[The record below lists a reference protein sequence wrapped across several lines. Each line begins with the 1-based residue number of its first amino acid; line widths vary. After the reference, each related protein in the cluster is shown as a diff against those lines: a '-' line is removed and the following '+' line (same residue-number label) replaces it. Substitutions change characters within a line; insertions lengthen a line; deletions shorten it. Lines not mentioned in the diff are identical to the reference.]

1 MDREL
6 YERVGAWMD
15 GHKEVMVED
24 IKRLVRIDSVSRP
37 GTDGTPFGKGCLR
50 ALEEML
56 AIGREH
62 GFHCE
67 NYGDIVGS
75 IGEKEK
81 DWENLIGF
89 WNHLDVVPTG
99 NGWENGP
106 FEPVVKDRFLIGRG
120 VQDNKGPAVGIL
132 YVMQCLKELQIPLKH
147 ELCLFVGTDEERG
160 MEDMEYYT
168 AHYPAPKL
176 SMTPD
181 SGFPVCYGE
190 KGILEGQMV
199 TKDRVSAQVLEAKGG
214 NASNMIPD
222 RAWVLLADSQAVRE
236 ELGRLCGGGS
246 SVPGEGAAWGLGEDT
261 ASEAADGKARAG
273 DSCAAGEKAGEENI
287 GEENVGGEKGNAAAE
302 ENGGRGSGALEEIGI
317 SDRISY
323 KAESDGIR
331 ITAYGTSKHSAA
343 PHGSVNAIHELCVFL
358 ENMTSLSAKDRQLFA
373 GIGKLT
379 REYDGE
385 ETGIAYRDEV
395 SGQTTCAGTVLTMEE
410 GHLSLTLNIRY
421 AITAKDQE
429 NIETLGA
436 YGASNGLDWRLE
448 RNSRPGYFPKEH
460 PAVEVLTRVYNEL
473 TGSDSESYVMGGG
486 TYARKLPN
494 AFSYGPGGMKE
505 SEEDKEARARLF
517 APGHGGGHEPDEA
530 LNLRLFLEAMKIYTC
545 AIVALN
551 DVEL

>member
-1 MDREL
+1 MDRAF
-6 YERVGAWMD
+6 YERISAWFEE
-15 GHKEVMVED
+15 HKEAMVED

-37 GTDGTPFGKGCLR
+37 GTDDTPFGRGCAQ

-67 NYGDIVGS
+67 NYGDMVGS
-75 IGEKEK
+75 IGDKEK
-81 DWENLIGF
+81 NWDNLMGF
-89 WNHLDVVPTG
+89 WNHLDIVPTG

-106 FEPVVKDRFLIGRG
+106 FDPVVKERFLIGRG

-132 YVMQCLKELQIPLKH
+132 YVMQCLRELNVPLKH

-160 MEDMEYYT
+160 MEDMEAYT
-168 AHYPAPKL
+168 ARYPVPKL
-176 SMTPD
+176 SIVPD

-199 TKDRVSAQVLEAKGG
+199 TQGQVSPQVLEVRGG
-214 NASNMIPD
+214 SASNMIPD
-222 RAWVLLADSQAVRE
+222 RAWVLLADSQDLQE
-236 ELGRLCGGGS
+236 ELESLCGQ
-246 SVPGEGAAWGLGEDT
+246 A
-261 ASEAADGKARAG
+261 
-273 DSCAAGEKAGEENI
+273 I
-287 GEENVGGEKGNAAAE
+287 GCN
-302 ENGGRGSGALEEIGI
+302 
-317 SDRISY
+317 RISC
-323 KAESDGIR
+323 ETVPEGIR
-331 ITAYGTSKHSAA
+331 ITAYGTSKHSAS

-358 ENMTSLSAKDRQLFA
+358 ENIKSLSENDKELFA
-373 GIGKLT
+373 KIGRLT
-379 REYDGE
+379 QEYDGA

-429 NIETLGA
+429 DMAALAA
-436 YGASNGLDWRLE
+436 YGAAKGCHWRLE

-460 PAVEVLTRVYNEL
+460 PAVEVLTNVYNEL
-473 TGSDSESYVMGGG
+473 TGSKTESFVMGGG
-486 TYARKLPN
+486 TYARKLPG

-505 SEEDKEARARLF
+505 SEEDREARARLF

-530 LNLRLFLEAMKIYTC
+530 LNLRLFVEAMKIYAC

>member
-6 YERVGAWMD
+6 YERVGVWLD
-15 GHKEVMVED
+15 GHREAMIED

-67 NYGDIVGS
+67 NHGDIVGS
-75 IGEKEK
+75 IGQKDK

-120 VQDNKGPAVGIL
+120 VQDNKGPAVGML
-132 YVMQCLKELQIPLKH
+132 YVMQCLRELNVPLKH

-160 MEDMEYYT
+160 MEDMAYYT
-168 AHYPAPKL
+168 ANYPAPKL
-176 SMTPD
+176 SVTPD

-199 TKDRVSAQVLEAKGG
+199 TKDRVSEEALEVQGG
-214 NASNMIPD
+214 HASNMIPD
-222 RAWVLLADSQAVRE
+222 RAWAVLADSQGLRG
-236 ELGRLCGGGS
+236 ELERLAELWR
-246 SVPGEGAAWGLGEDT
+246 EGAAAEN
-261 ASEAADGKARAG
+261 ADSGKAGGAEAG
-273 DSCAAGEKAGEENI
+273 DGFGGAVGERPDGAAEKSEGEKTSG
-287 GEENVGGEKGNAAAE
+287 KDLNAL
-302 ENGGRGSGALEEIGI
+302 GRKDGSARADEMPREEIRV
-317 SDRISY
+317 SERISY
-323 KAESDGIR
+323 KTEADGIR
-331 ITAYGTSKHSAA
+331 IIAYGTSRHSAA
-343 PHGSVNAIHELCVFL
+343 PHGSVNAIHELGAFL
-358 ENMTSLSAKDRQLFA
+358 KDMTSVSKHDRQQFGRLA
-373 GIGKLT
+373 ELT
-379 REYDGE
+379 REYDGQE
-385 ETGIAYRDEV
+385 VGIAYEDQV

-410 GHLSLTLNIRY
+410 GRLCLTLNIRY
-421 AITAKDQE
+421 AITARDQE
-429 NIETLGA
+429 NLQALGA
-436 YGASNGLDWRLE
+436 YAASHGLEWRLE
-448 RNSRPGYFPKEH
+448 RNSRPNYFPKEH
-460 PAVEVLTRVYNEL
+460 PAVDVLTKVYNEL

-505 SEEDKEARARLF
+505 SEEDRAAREGLF

-530 LNLRLFLEAMKIYTC
+530 LNLRLFMEALKIYAC

-551 DVEL
+551 EVEL

>member
-6 YERVGAWMD
+6 YEKVSAWFD
-15 GHKEVMVED
+15 GHKDAMVED

-37 GTDGTPFGKGCLR
+37 GTDGTPFGKGCAQ

-62 GFHCE
+62 GFTCE
-67 NYGDIVGS
+67 NHGGIVGS
-75 IGEKEK
+75 IGGEEKHW
-81 DWENLIGF
+81 DNLIGF
-89 WNHLDVVPTG
+89 WNHLDIVPTG
-99 NGWENGP
+99 SGWENGP
-106 FEPVVKDRFLIGRG
+106 FDPVVKDRFLIGRG

-132 YVMQCLKELQIPLKH
+132 YMMQCLRELNVPLKH

-168 AHYPAPKL
+168 AHYPTPKM
-176 SMTPD
+176 SIAPD

-199 TKDRVSAQVLEAKGG
+199 TEGAVSPQVLDAKGG

-222 RAWVLLADSQAVRE
+222 RAWVLLADSEELRE
-236 ELGRLCGGGS
+236 ELEKLTAQAET
-246 SVPGEGAAWGLGEDT
+246 VPERT
-261 ASEAADGKARAG
+261 ADAEAAAG
-273 DSCAAGEKAGEENI
+273 TDKSENAEAAAKRTGE
-287 GEENVGGEKGNAAAE
+287 NAALGQMAE
-302 ENGGRGSGALEEIGI
+302 QKEAVIG
-317 SDRISY
+317 RISW
-323 KAESDGIR
+323 ETEPQGIR

-358 ENMTSLSAKDRQLFA
+358 ENMTTVSEKDRHLFA
-373 GIGKLT
+373 KIGKLT

-385 ETGIAYRDEV
+385 EAGIAYRDEI

-429 NIETLGA
+429 DIAALTD
-436 YGASNGLDWRLE
+436 YGAANEIRFRLE

-460 PAVEVLTRVYNEL
+460 PAVDVLTNVYNEL
-473 TGSDSESYVMGGG
+473 TGSDSKSYVMGGG

-494 AFSYGPGGMKE
+494 AFSYGPGGMRE
-505 SEEDKEARARLF
+505 SDEDRQARERLF

-530 LNLRLFLEAMKIYTC
+530 LNLRLFLEAMKIYAC

>member
-1 MDREL
+1 MEL
-6 YERVGAWMD
+6 YGKVGAWMD
-15 GHKEVMVED
+15 DHKEAMVED

-37 GTDGTPFGKGCLR
+37 GTDGTPFGTGCLR

-67 NYGDIVGS
+67 NHGDIVGS
-75 IGEKEK
+75 IGGQEK

-89 WNHLDVVPTG
+89 WSHLDVVPTG

-106 FEPVVKDRFLIGRG
+106 FEPVVKERFLIGRG

-132 YVMQCLKELQIPLKH
+132 YVMQCLRELKVPLRH

-176 SMTPD
+176 SITPD

-190 KGILEGQMV
+190 KGIIEGQMV
-199 TKDRVSAQVLEAKGG
+199 TEDRVSPQVLAAGGG

-222 RAWVLLADSQAVRE
+222 RAWALV
-236 ELGRLCGGGS
+236 
-246 SVPGEGAAWGLGEDT
+246 ED
-261 ASEAADGKARAG
+261 
-273 DSCAAGEKAGEENI
+273 
-287 GEENVGGEKGNAAAE
+287 
-302 ENGGRGSGALEEIGI
+302 SGALRRELERLLGQGGVAPERVAEGTG
-317 SDRISY
+317 DTAAAAGRGDGAAGGMGAGKISY
-323 KAESDGIR
+323 EIESGGIR

-358 ENMTSLSAKDRQLFA
+358 ENMTSLSENDRQLF
-373 GIGKLT
+373 GRIGRLT

-395 SGQTTCAGTVLTMEE
+395 SGQTTCAGTVLAMEE
-410 GHLSLTLNIRY
+410 GRLSLTLNIRY

-429 NIETLGA
+429 NIEALGA
-436 YGASNGLDWRLE
+436 YGVSNGLDWRLE
-448 RNSRPGYFPKEH
+448 RNSGPNYFPKEH
-460 PAVEVLTRVYNEL
+460 PAVDTLTRVYNEL
-473 TGSDSESYVMGGG
+473 TGSQAESYVIGGG

-505 SEEDKEARARLF
+505 SDEDREARERMF

-530 LNLRLFLEAMKIYTC
+530 LNLRLFLEALKIYAC

>member
-6 YERVGAWMD
+6 YEKAGAWLEE
-15 GHKEVMVED
+15 HKNAMVED

-37 GTDGTPFGKGCLR
+37 GTDDTPFGRGCVQ

-67 NYGDIVGS
+67 NHGNIVGS
-75 IGEKEK
+75 IGGEEKHW
-81 DWENLIGF
+81 DNLIGF

-106 FEPVVKDRFLIGRG
+106 FDPVVKDRFLIGRG
-120 VQDNKGPAVGIL
+120 VSDNKGPAIGIL
-132 YVMQCLKELQIPLKH
+132 YVMECLRELKVPLKH

-190 KGILEGQMV
+190 KGILEGQMI
-199 TKDRVSAQVLEAKGG
+199 TEGAVSAQVLEARGG

-222 RAWVLLADSQAVRE
+222 RAWALFSDRE
-236 ELGRLCGGGS
+236 ELRAELDRLCG
-246 SVPGEGAAWGLGEDT
+246 
-261 ASEAADGKARAG
+261 
-273 DSCAAGEKAGEENI
+273 AAGAVPEDAAAARERGPEACGDAAERT
-287 GEENVGGEKGNAAAE
+287 GEKRAT
-302 ENGGRGSGALEEIGI
+302 GGPVQDKATTAG
-317 SDRISY
+317 RISWEIE
-323 KAESDGIR
+323 ARGIR
-331 ITAYGTSKHSAA
+331 VTACGTSKHSAA

-358 ENMTSLSAKDRQLFA
+358 KNMTSLSENDRELFA
-373 GIGKLT
+373 KIGKLT
-379 REYDGE
+379 EEYDGAE
-385 ETGIAYRDEV
+385 VGIAYRDEV
-395 SGQTTCAGTVLTMEE
+395 SGQTTCAGTVLAMEE

-429 NIETLGA
+429 DIAALTA
-436 YGASNGLDWRLE
+436 YGAANKIRFRLE

-460 PAVEVLTRVYNEL
+460 LAVDILTDVYNEL
-473 TGSDSESYVMGGG
+473 TGSDAKSYVMGGG

-494 AFSYGPGGMKE
+494 AFSYGPGGIKE
-505 SEEDKEARARLF
+505 SEEDKEARERLF

-530 LNLRLFLEAMKIYTC
+530 LNLRLFVEAMKIYAC

>member
-6 YERVGAWMD
+6 YEKVGGWLER
-15 GHKEVMVED
+15 HKDAMVED
-24 IKRLVRIDSVSRP
+24 IKRLVRIESVSRP
-37 GTDGTPFGKGCLR
+37 GTDDTPFGRGCVQ

-67 NYGDIVGS
+67 NHGDMVGS
-75 IGEKEK
+75 IGGEEK
-81 DWENLIGF
+81 DWDNLIGF

-106 FEPVVKDRFLIGRG
+106 FDPVVKDRFLIGRG
-120 VQDNKGPAVGIL
+120 VSDNKGPAIGIL
-132 YVMQCLKELQIPLKH
+132 YVMQCLRELKVPLKH

-168 AHYPAPKL
+168 AHYPTPKL

-181 SGFPVCYGE
+181 SGFSVCYGE
-190 KGILEGQMV
+190 KGILEGQMI
-199 TKDRVSAQVLEAKGG
+199 TEGAVSAQVLDAKGG

-222 RAWVLLADSQAVRE
+222 RAWALLADSEAVRE
-236 ELGRLCGGGS
+236 ELAGLCGRTERDSAGMYVDAAEKSEKGA
-246 SVPGEGAAWGLGEDT
+246 VGEAPENGAA
-261 ASEAADGKARAG
+261 
-273 DSCAAGEKAGEENI
+273 
-287 GEENVGGEKGNAAAE
+287 GN
-302 ENGGRGSGALEEIGI
+302 GRVSYEIESG
-317 SDRISY
+317 
-323 KAESDGIR
+323 GIR

-343 PHGSVNAIHELCVFL
+343 PHGSINAIHELCVFL
-358 ENMTSLSAKDRQLFA
+358 ENMTSLSENDRQLF
-373 GIGKLT
+373 GKIGKLT
-379 REYDGE
+379 REYDGQ
-385 ETGIAYRDEV
+385 ETGIAYQDEV
-395 SGQTTCAGTVLTMEE
+395 SGQTTCAGTVLAMEE

-429 NIETLGA
+429 NIAALTA
-436 YGASNGLDWRLE
+436 YGEANGCRFRLE

-460 PAVEVLTRVYNEL
+460 PAVDILTRVYNEL
-473 TGSDSESYVMGGG
+473 TGSDSQSYVMGGG

-530 LNLRLFLEAMKIYTC
+530 LNLRLFLEAMKVYAC

>member
-1 MDREL
+1 MDRQL
-6 YERVGAWMD
+6 YEKVSAWFE
-15 GHKEVMVED
+15 GHMEDMVED

-67 NYGDIVGS
+67 NHGDIVGS

-132 YVMQCLKELQIPLKH
+132 YVMQCLKELEIPLKH

-222 RAWVLLADSQAVRE
+222 RAWALLADSQAVRE
-236 ELGRLCGGGS
+236 ELGRLY
-246 SVPGEGAAWGLGEDT
+246 
-261 ASEAADGKARAG
+261 GK
-273 DSCAAGEKAGEENI
+273 EKE
-287 GEENVGGEKGNAAAE
+287 NAAAE
-302 ENGGRGSGALEEIGI
+302 ENGGRGSGALEEIRIGE
-317 SDRISY
+317 RISY
-323 KAESDGIR
+323 KAEPDGIR

-358 ENMTSLSAKDRQLFA
+358 ENMTSLSEKDRQLFA
-373 GIGKLT
+373 SIGQLT

-385 ETGIAYRDEV
+385 ETGIAYQDEV

-421 AITAKDQE
+421 AITAEDQK
-429 NIETLGA
+429 NIEALES

-505 SEEDKEARARLF
+505 SKEDKEARARLF

-530 LNLRLFLEAMKIYTC
+530 LNLRLFLEAMKIYAC
-545 AIVALN
+545 AVVALN